1 VQTGV
6 LRGEVTPFDGDYKE
20 AMRLINAFATR
31 LAADDKVAKV
41 RALQLPLNVSS
52 DTGLSGSTNASSERG
67 SAQFEIAIVFKAG
80 V

>member
-1 VQTGV
+1 
-6 LRGEVTPFDGDYKE
+6 
-20 AMRLINAFATR
+20 MRLINAFATR
-31 LAADDKVAKV
+31 LAADGKVAEV

-67 SAQFEIAIVFKAG
+67 SAQFEIAIVFKTG